1 MASLLILLLSSTV
14 VFAETDYE
22 KKLEYRRKKVQIMVK
37 TSMLGESSGYTTT
50 DNWSSTI
57 SPEAGYSYTYAYG
70 TQKTNN
76 TVQFKE
82 ISNWVIVRGGV
93 RELSDVEFL
102 QLTGN
107 NADAKDIQAKIDER
121 NKWMTIGTIG
131 GVIGIGVAIA
141 GSSNGDVGTLS
152 AGTVL
157 SILGFLV
164 SSFNLPQRHYI
175 AADYALEQSDL
186 YNIKTKKELGLPIDL
201 E

>member
-1 MASLLILLLSSTV
+1 MFSGVAL
-14 VFAETDYE
+14 AETDYE
-22 KKLEYRRKKVQIMVK
+22 KKLEYRRKKIQIMVK
-37 TSMLGESSGYTTT
+37 TSMLGETSGYTST

-57 SPEAGYSYTYAYG
+57 SPEAGTSYTYSYG
-70 TQKTNN
+70 TQRTNS

-82 ISNWVIVRGGV
+82 ISNWVLVRGGV

-102 QLTGN
+102 QITGN
-107 NADAKDIQAKIDER
+107 DAMARDIQAKIDER
-121 NKWMTIGTIG
+121 NKWMMIGTIG

-152 AGTVL
+152 VGTAL
-157 SILGFLV
+157 SIIGFLV
-164 SSFNLPQRHYI
+164 SSFNLPQKHYI

-186 YNIKTKKELGLPIDL
+186 YNIRVKKELGLPIDF